1 MKIIKLYLMIVY
13 ISIIA
18 GCTSFPE
25 TDYTLP
31 PKKFGDDPKL
41 LTELISFRNSE
52 AEKLYSGAE
61 VISQKSRKEKT
72 AMLKKAYS
80 SDPANILIWISL
92 GRESGEIQFLEKA
105 KDVLDRKNLK
115 NNSVYAKLLCSFGI
129 YYSIDAESH
138 HNSEIHYMRA
148 EEFLDKAAALSE
160 ELNEK
165 EILADS
171 FHFIGLNF
179 RNYMQAY
186 LPNRTIKDRLP
197 KLKRAV
203 ESLEKEYFLLH
214 KTELSSLPSFDY
226 RRSVN
231 LLELSLVY
239 RDRWIYETGKPEENI
254 EEYKNRT
261 LKTVL
266 TDYKD
271 HKISRLA
278 AEKAYAFAKEK
289 NHTDIIFH
297 TLEILAESCY
307 ITDPFEE
314 QNHSLSKGRNIGL
327 TIANFRMNQGHT
339 DREKAAEY
347 YMEAAD
353 LAEKKGKL
361 LKSIEY
367 KHQAAMIY
375 SEDMDQK
382 ERKKIF
388 TENVNKLEDIYRQN
402 SSSQNVLNQIYKI
415 KTEMGINYVEK
426 FETEEEIRKYYS
438 EFIND
443 RRFTVQFFLNNHY
456 HMQIYNNPRRR
467 LAELYAEKGKY
478 CEALKWQTEYA
489 SFLLMFDS
497 DDIRADLDLKEYQEK
512 CSS

>member
-1 MKIIKLYLMIVY
+1 MKIIKFYLIIY
-13 ISIIA
+13 IYTIA

-31 PKKFGDDPKL
+31 SKKIGDDPEQ
-41 LTELISFRNSE
+41 LTELVSFRSAE
-52 AEKLYSGAE
+52 AEKLYSEAE
-61 VISQKSRKEKT
+61 IISQKSRKEKT

-92 GRESGEIQFLEKA
+92 GRESGEIQLLEKA
-105 KDVLDRKNLK
+105 KDVLDRKKLR
-115 NNSVYAKLLCSFGI
+115 NNSVYAKLLCAFGV
-129 YYSIDAESH
+129 YYSVDAESH

-148 EEFLDKAAALSE
+148 EEFLEKAAGLSE

-171 FHFIGLNF
+171 FHFLGVNF

-186 LPNRTIKDRLP
+186 LPNRAIKDRLP
-197 KLKRAV
+197 KLKKAV
-203 ESLEKEYFLLH
+203 ESLEKEYFLLQ
-214 KTELSSLPSFDY
+214 KTELSLLPSFDY

-266 TDYKD
+266 NDYKD

-278 AEKAYAFAKEK
+278 AEKAYAYAKEK
-289 NHTDIIFH
+289 NHNDIIFH
-297 TLEILAESCY
+297 TLEILADSHY

-314 QNHSLSKGRNIGL
+314 QNHSLSKGRKIGL
-327 TIANFRMNQGHT
+327 SIANFRMDQGHT
-339 DREKAAEY
+339 DREKAAKY

-353 LAEKKGKL
+353 LAEKKGYIK
-361 LKSIEY
+361 KSVEY
-367 KHQAAMIY
+367 RHQAAMIY
-375 SEDMDQK
+375 SENMDQQ

-388 TENVNKLEDIYRQN
+388 TENITKLEGVYSQN
-402 SSSQNVLNQIYKI
+402 SSSQDILNQIYKI

-489 SFLLMFDS
+489 LFLLMFDS